1 MAIRIAATRTRFGVC
16 GIQRS
21 RLEGRNVS
29 DRRLCAHIGA
39 AATRIE
45 IAIAAVSSMRQDGS
59 GTGLVVGISA
69 RQYISNVLQASVSKV
84 AHRVVENL
92 PEL

>member
-1 MAIRIAATRTRFGVC
+1 MSIRIAATRTEFGFC

-45 IAIAAVSSMRQDGS
+45 IAIAAVSSMRQDGP
-59 GTGLVVGISA
+59 GTGLVVGIIA
-69 RQYISNVLQASVSKV
+69 RQHISYVLQDSVPKV
-84 AHRVVENL
+84 AHRVVENI